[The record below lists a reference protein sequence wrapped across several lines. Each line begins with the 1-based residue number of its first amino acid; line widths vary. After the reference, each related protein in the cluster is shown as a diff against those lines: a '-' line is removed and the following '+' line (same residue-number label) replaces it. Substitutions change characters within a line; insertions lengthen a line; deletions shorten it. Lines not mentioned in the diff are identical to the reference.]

1 MGFLRLTPVIIFSL
15 KIFFYQVTYLSGA
28 LFLPDTLHAEPN
40 AITPDRTITV
50 VADQPDVPEW
60 KTLWDKARENVR
72 QNQYPAA
79 LKLYEELLKE
89 KPNIEEA
96 NWEFCKVLLKL
107 EDFSS
112 AATIIATLVEKNPL
126 RIEYL
131 MTAGTVNLQQ
141 KNYPL
146 AIKYFGKVY
155 ELDPDGSDST
165 PALAGLI
172 DSLKGDGKDDAA
184 LSLLEQLHVREPN
197 NVTRLHELARAAGT
211 AGRTNKAEK
220 YYTKL
225 LKMGPVDD
233 RILFQASELFE
244 NTNNIKMV
252 VPLWEE
258 YVRRHQN
265 YLPFR
270 QKLIE
275 FYLVNNEGMA
285 ALPHL
290 LFIDDKVDSDDQLKL
305 QIATIYLHD
314 AKRPDKALS
323 YYEKYLLQNPD
334 DQNVRSDITY
344 IQSILANDFLAIVE
358 NDGAWLLWRDLV
370 EVTPN
375 RLGIYLEMATL
386 LEKKGKSKELL
397 EILLIISDNKP
408 QNDKVNFRII
418 DLYRQKK
425 EYGRALDYIGKI
437 TASHNSTKKYFLL
450 KGNIEE
456 LAGLEKKALSSYG
469 QALKVEKNDLD
480 LRKKCIEK
488 AGALGMVEELE
499 NFFINNPVNH
509 YNRKHIHFILNYLDQ
524 LAYNSM
530 FSKLESM
537 YEYFLNV
544 FKNDPG
550 NVLDLQF
557 HRVQTLRKEGKTR
570 KSEELLRK
578 LSNVEHSAVEALSRL
593 AFNAVDNGDMQA
605 FRSWYGAVEDKIQ
618 TYPPS
623 QQKSLFHRKKALLD
637 VKKVL
642 FSGDLSGAAYL
653 LTDLREN
660 LPKAS
665 NRNLLDEPGVYHFE
679 KELCW
684 QYLDKKDF
692 RKCRSILKR
701 LQKNK
706 LFDPEI
712 VAIHTK
718 LSRESKG
725 TIDTLPS
732 QYDLTYGEN
741 PIISRLLQVA
751 QIELKHKE
759 YNSARRHLN
768 LISKAEINSLVG
780 KQLQAELSFKKG
792 ELKKAVDLYRDLYDR
807 YSGEGYFLKKIVV
820 SESKRGDFRNALAA
834 LLKNN
839 GRLGNINNAAD
850 YNDLSQDI
858 EEVLFFARML
868 WGDKQQKKSLK
879 VYELLLKPSVID
891 LLEQRLDFK
900 ELYSHYF
907 TEDKSIS
914 NSLRSLKKNKLEII
928 AELMKP
934 QFLIDNLGNESGKI
948 IADHYELY
956 SWQKMILGEYHT
968 RNEIVQQNLAFAD
981 RYFTRPLE
989 EEKNFEVLAGFPT
1002 SRVSTLLQK
1011 PCHSV
1016 QYPLEGYKKQEIE

>member
-1 MGFLRLTPVIIFSL
+1 MGFQRLTPVIIIGL
-15 KIFFYQVTYLSGA
+15 KIFFYQVILLLGA
-28 LFLPDTLHAEPN
+28 LFLPDTIYAELN
-40 AITPDRTITV
+40 AIAPDRTITV

-72 QNQYPAA
+72 QNRYPAA

-96 NWEFCKVLLKL
+96 NWEFCKVLLKM

-131 MTAGTVNLQQ
+131 LTAGTISLQQ

-146 AIKYFGKVY
+146 AIKRFGKVY
-155 ELDPDGSDST
+155 ELDPGGNDST
-165 PALAGLI
+165 SALSGLI
-172 DSLKGDGKDDAA
+172 DSLKENGKDAA
-184 LSLLEQLHVREPN
+184 VLSLLEQLHVREPDD
-197 NVTRLHELARAAGT
+197 VTRLHELARAARSLG
-211 AGRTNKAEK
+211 KLKQAER
-220 YYTKL
+220 YYAKL

-258 YVRRHQN
+258 YVRRNQK

-270 QKLIE
+270 QKLID
-275 FYLVNNEGMA
+275 FYLTNSEGMA

-290 LFIDDKVDSDDQLKL
+290 LFIDDKVNSNDKLKL

-314 AKRPDKALS
+314 ARRPDKALS
-323 YYEKYLLQNPD
+323 YYEKYLLKNPD
-334 DQNVRSDITY
+334 DQTVRSNIAH
-344 IQSILANDFLAIVE
+344 IQSILANDFLSIVE
-358 NDGAWLLWRDLV
+358 NDGAWLLWRDLT

-375 RLGIYLEMATL
+375 RLGIYLKMATL
-386 LEKKGKSKELL
+386 LEKKGKLKELL

-408 QNDKVNFRII
+408 HNDKVNYKIV

-425 EYGRALDYIGKI
+425 EYERALDYLGKI
-437 TASHNSTKKYFLL
+437 TASHNSTKKHFLL
-450 KGNIEE
+450 KGDIEE
-456 LAGLEKKALSSYG
+456 LAGLEKKALTSYG
-469 QALKVEKNDLD
+469 KALKVDKNDLR
-480 LRKKCIEK
+480 LRKQCIAK

-499 NFFINNPVNH
+499 LIFTNNPVSH
-509 YNRKHIHFILNYLDQ
+509 YNRKHIYFILNYFDQ

-530 FSKLESM
+530 FTMLAEK

-544 FKNDPG
+544 FKNDPE

-557 HRVQTLRKEGKTR
+557 HRVEALRKEGKTR

-578 LSNVEHSAVEALSRL
+578 LSNVEDRAVEALSRL
-593 AFNAVDNGDMQA
+593 ALNALDNGDMQA
-605 FRSWYGAVEDKIQ
+605 FRSWYGAFEDKIK
-618 TYPPS
+618 TSSPS
-623 QQKSLFHRKKALLD
+623 QQKNIFQKKKALLN
-637 VKKVL
+637 VKKVM

-653 LTDLREN
+653 LTDLRKN
-660 LPKAS
+660 FPKDS
-665 NRNLLDEPGVYHFE
+665 SRNLLDEPGVYQFE

-692 RKCRSILKR
+692 HKCISILKR

-725 TIDTLPS
+725 AVDTLPS
-732 QYDLTYGEN
+732 QYDLTYGEK

-751 QIELKHKE
+751 QVELKHKE
-759 YNSARRHLN
+759 YSSAGKHLN

-780 KQLQAELSFKKG
+780 RQLRAELSFKKG
-792 ELKKAVDLYRDLYDR
+792 ELKKAIDLYRDLYDR

-820 SESKRGDFRNALAA
+820 SESKRGGFRNAIAA

-839 GRLGNINNAAD
+839 GRLDNIDIVAD
-850 YNDLSQDI
+850 YYDLSQDF

-868 WGDKQQKKSLK
+868 WGDRQQKKSLK
-879 VYELLLKPSVID
+879 VYELLLKPSIIG
-891 LLEQRLDFK
+891 LIEKRLELK
-900 ELYSHYF
+900 EMYHHYF
-907 TEDKSIS
+907 AKDKSIW
-914 NSLRSLKKNKLEII
+914 NSLRSLKRNKPEII
-928 AELMKP
+928 AELMAP
-934 QFLIDNLGNESGKI
+934 QFLIDNLGNELGKI
-948 IADHYELY
+948 IADYYELY
-956 SWQKMILGEYHT
+956 SWQKLILGEYHA
-968 RNEIVQQNLAFAD
+968 RNQIVQQNLAIEE
-981 RYFTRPLE
+981 RNYRRPLK
-989 EEKNFEVLAGFPT
+989 EEKKFEGLAGFPT
-1002 SRVSTLLQK
+1002 SRVSIF
-1011 PCHSV
+1011 CCN
-1016 QYPLEGYKKQEIE
+1016 